1 MSDQEF
7 VGYLLSNSTPFT
19 REVLVPGVRV
29 AVFYDSPD
37 ERTPRSLAGG
47 ALVCEGS
54 AMYVQYETPL
64 PPGVSGMIY
73 GGGIGT
79 LDMGKITPIVEWS
92 ALSRNKLHLGGCA
105 GRNPVVSGP
114 SPEQYVISGGRVVR
128 GRYDSPTGFTD
139 TASVA
144 RDWPH
149 LPGGAKCEIAY
160 SGRDYFVEAK
170 MRSGREFR
178 IIDAPA
184 LDDALKGFEKRDDVT
199 SNCFRFAQHDFV
211 MFAGYNTEGLIYR
224 IDQGALTLIGGAAL
238 EGGDPN
244 HILLSYDG
252 DWPRR
257 WFNEEEA
264 PK

>member
-7 VGYLLSNSTPFT
+7 VGYLLTNSTPFT
-19 REVLVPGVRV
+19 REVLVPGARV

-37 ERTPRSLAGG
+37 ERKPRSLAGG
-47 ALVCEGS
+47 GLVCAGS
-54 AMYVQYETPL
+54 PMYVEYETPL

-92 ALSRNKLHLGGCA
+92 ALSRNKWHLGGCA
-105 GRNPVVSGP
+105 GHDPIVSGP
-114 SPEQYVISGGRVVR
+114 TPEQYVISGGRVVR

-139 TASVA
+139 TESLA
-144 RDWPH
+144 RDRPD

-160 SGRDYFVEAK
+160 SGREYYVEAK

-178 IIDAPA
+178 IIGAPA
-184 LDDALKGFEKRDDVT
+184 LDDALKGFEKRPSVR
-199 SNCFRFAQHDFV
+199 SSCFRFSDHDFV
-211 MFAGYNTEGLIYR
+211 AFGTDYTYPVLYR
-224 IDQGALTLIGGAAL
+224 IDGGRLELIGGGTVY
-238 EGGDPN
+238 GGDAT
-244 HILLSYDG
+244 HILLEYDG

-257 WFNEEEA
+257 WYNEEEA